1 MESLTEKQERVL
13 QFIITFVR
21 KNGVPPTIREIMKG
35 LGFSSPRPVQ
45 DHLKILTR
53 KGYLTVK
60 GKASRGIELSRQ
72 LIDIPVLGRVGAGK
86 VAAERDIEGYID
98 VSRILTASDELFGL
112 RVKGDSMLRAG
123 IHEKDIVVVRKQ
135 PFADPGDLVVVIGC
149 TGGVGVYVTQMAK
162 AFGADVVIGIARNP
176 EKLKRALQYGADF
189 VINSTDKGPRDIRN
203 EFRKICKENSL
214 PTYGWKIFEVTGTRP
229 GQDMALELLSFIGK
243 LIVVGFG
250 LAKNEYSISRLM
262 AFDAEIIGTWGCLP
276 EYYPIVLN
284 MVLKGKIQIE
294 PFVETRPMS
303 RIAEVFEEVHKA
315 GSPARRIVLV
325 PDF

>member
-135 PFADPGDLVVVIGC
+135 PFADPGDLVVVVKNGE
-149 TGGVGVYVTQMAK
+149 
-162 AFGADVVIGIARNP
+162 AFIRWLRKKGDSLFLQADDLEGKYPNEDLTDESIIAGKVVFLLRNYSYQ
-176 EKLKRALQYGADF
+176 L
-189 VINSTDKGPRDIRN
+189 INPYN
-203 EFRKICKENSL
+203 
-214 PTYGWKIFEVTGTRP
+214 
-229 GQDMALELLSFIGK
+229 
-243 LIVVGFG
+243 
-250 LAKNEYSISRLM
+250 
-262 AFDAEIIGTWGCLP
+262 
-276 EYYPIVLN
+276 
-284 MVLKGKIQIE
+284 
-294 PFVETRPMS
+294 
-303 RIAEVFEEVHKA
+303 
-315 GSPARRIVLV
+315 
-325 PDF
+325 